1 MGRKAFIFLFILA
14 VALGGTYLALQR
26 QAGPTPGAQAQ
37 AWLPA
42 LQGRLAD
49 IDAIEVQRPGQPP
62 VHLARRDSTWVV
74 VDKAGYPADARAVA
88 DLLRA
93 LGEARRVEARTAK
106 PELHA
111 QLGLAEKPG
120 EGQALRLVVRG
131 QNGLPQQGLLIG
143 KPGQQGKGQLVRLPG
158 DNQSWLI
165 DRRIELP
172 ETELAWLDRRI
183 AAIPF
188 SSVRQVEVRY
198 PQGKELTV
206 YRDAEN
212 EPNMKVRQ
220 LPAGRKLAYEAA
232 ANGMAAVFAGL
243 QFADAAP
250 LDQVQFKDKPLL
262 SFELQTFAGGRLTG
276 ELLGQGEQ
284 YWLRLT
290 GQEKLDDQVP
300 GRTDWAYLIE
310 PFQYQ
315 ALARKLEDLLSAK

>member
-1 MGRKAFIFLFILA
+1 M
-14 VALGGTYLALQR
+14 
-26 QAGPTPGAQAQ
+26 
-37 AWLPA
+37 
-42 LQGRLAD
+42 
-49 IDAIEVQRPGQPP
+49 
-62 VHLARRDSTWVV
+62 HLARRDSTWVV
-74 VDKAGYPADARAVA
+74 ADKAGYPADARAVA

-93 LGEARRVEARTAK
+93 LGEARRIEARTAK

-131 QNGLPQQGLLIG
+131 QNGLPQQDLLIG

-158 DNQSWLI
+158 DDQSWLI

-250 LDQVQFKDKPLL
+250 LDQIQFKDKPLL
-262 SFELQTFAGGRLTG
+262 SFELQTFAGGRLAG